1 LSISLLTWTNWWNWS
16 KKRLVNHKLLLKE
29 ACMSANVRVALD
41 AMGGDHAPG
50 EIVLG
55 AVEAA
60 REYGIGV
67 YLVGKED
74 LIKAELARYDTQG
87 LDLPVLHTDEVI
99 PMDEHDPA
107 KAARNS
113 NTSMVRAVQLVKSGE
128 AVGAV
133 SAGNSGAMM
142 AASLFTLK
150 RLPGVERPAL
160 AGAFPTKT
168 GVCLVID
175 MGANTDCKPE
185 YLQQFA
191 VMGSIYMERIFHVNA
206 PRVGLLAN
214 GEEEGKGNEQVQIA
228 HQLLKQSASTPG
240 LNFIGNV
247 EGRDIPAGTA
257 DVVVCDG
264 FVGNV
269 VLKLS
274 EGLAETLIDLI
285 KEQIAS
291 DLPGKLAGAVIR
303 PRLRRLVKRLDYAEY
318 GGVPLL
324 GVNGSAIISH
334 GRSKAR
340 AIKNALR
347 VAYQTS
353 ETNVTQAIAEG
364 LARIGK
370 NGTMASMASPSQ
382 GAVASIAPEKSGTM
396 ASIAPTLQGD
406 SKLTFESPTNP

>member
-1 LSISLLTWTNWWNWS
+1 
-16 KKRLVNHKLLLKE
+16 
-29 ACMSANVRVALD
+29 MSANVRVALD

-67 YLVGKED
+67 YLVGKEQ
-74 LIKAELARYDTQG
+74 LIKAELARHDIQG
-87 LDLPVLHTDEVI
+87 LDLPVIHTDEVI

-107 KAARNS
+107 RAARNK
-113 NTSMVRAVQLVKSGE
+113 NTSMVRALQLVKDGE
-128 AVGAV
+128 ALGAV

-160 AGAFPTKT
+160 GGVFPTKDA
-168 GVCLVID
+168 VCLVID

-191 VMGSIYMERIFHVNA
+191 IMGSIYMERLFHVNY

-214 GEEEGKGNEQVQIA
+214 GEEEGKGNEQVQLA
-228 HQLLKQSASTPG
+228 HQLLKQSASTLG

-247 EGRDIPAGTA
+247 EGRDIPAGGA

-274 EGLAETLIDLI
+274 EGLSETLLDLI
-285 KEQIAS
+285 KAQITS
-291 DLPGKLAGAVIR
+291 DLPGKLAGAVVR
-303 PRLRRLVKRLDYAEY
+303 PRLRKLVKRLDYAEY

-334 GRSKAR
+334 GRSKAK

-347 VAYQTS
+347 VARQTA
-353 ETNVTQAIAEG
+353 ETNVAGAIIDGLIKLEKEG
-364 LARIGK
+364 SEPVQSEIQQ
-370 NGTMASMASPSQ
+370 S
-382 GAVASIAPEKSGTM
+382 
-396 ASIAPTLQGD
+396 
-406 SKLTFESPTNP
+406 

>member
-1 LSISLLTWTNWWNWS
+1 
-16 KKRLVNHKLLLKE
+16 
-29 ACMSANVRVALD
+29 MSAKVRVALD
-41 AMGGDHAPG
+41 AMGGDYAPG

-55 AVEAA
+55 AIEAA
-60 REYGIGV
+60 REYGMGI
-67 YLVGKED
+67 YLVGQED
-74 LIKAELARYDTQG
+74 LIKIELAKHETDG
-87 LDLPVLHTDEVI
+87 LDLPILHVPDVI

-107 KAARNS
+107 RAARNKD
-113 NTSMVRAVQLVKSGE
+113 TSMVRALQLVKDGE
-128 AVGAV
+128 ALGAV

-160 AGAFPTKT
+160 GGVFPTRD
-168 GVCLVID
+168 GICLVID

-191 VMGSIYMERIFHVNA
+191 IMGSIYMERLFGVPS
-206 PRVGLLAN
+206 PRIGLLAN
-214 GEEEGKGNEQVQIA
+214 GEEEGKGNEQVQLA
-228 HQLLKQSASTPG
+228 YQLLKSSASTLG

-247 EGRDIPAGTA
+247 EGRDIPAGGA
-257 DVVVCDG
+257 DVIVCDG

-274 EGLAETLIDLI
+274 EGLSETLIDLI
-285 KEQIAS
+285 KNQIAS

-303 PRLRRLVKRLDYAEY
+303 PRLRKLMKRLDYAEY

-324 GVNGSAIISH
+324 GVGGAAIISH

-347 VAYQTS
+347 VARQTA
-353 ETNVTQAIAEG
+353 ETNVVGAISEG
-364 LARIGK
+364 LARL
-370 NGTMASMASPSQ
+370 NST
-382 GAVASIAPEKSGTM
+382 
-396 ASIAPTLQGD
+396 TL
-406 SKLTFESPTNP
+406 S

>member
-1 LSISLLTWTNWWNWS
+1 
-16 KKRLVNHKLLLKE
+16 
-29 ACMSANVRVALD
+29 MSANVRVALD

-50 EIVLG
+50 EVVLG

-60 REYGIGV
+60 REYGLGV

-74 LIKAELARYDTQG
+74 CIKAELARYDTTG
-87 LDLPVLHTDEVI
+87 LDLPIVHADEVI

-107 KAARNS
+107 RAARNKQ
-113 NTSMVRAVQLVKSGE
+113 TSMVRTLQLVKDGE
-128 AVGAV
+128 ALGAV

-160 AGAFPTKT
+160 GGVFPTRT
-168 GVCLVID
+168 GICLVID

-191 VMGSIYMERIFHVNA
+191 VMGSIYMERIFQIKE

-214 GEEEGKGNEQVQIA
+214 GEEEGKGNELVQLT
-228 HQLLKQSASTPG
+228 HQLLKQNAARLN
-240 LNFIGNV
+240 LNFVGNV
-247 EGRDIPAGTA
+247 EGRDIPGGGAE
-257 DVVVCDG
+257 VVVCDG

-269 VLKLS
+269 VLKLA
-274 EGLAETLIDLI
+274 EGLSETLIDLI
-285 KEQIAS
+285 KDQIAS
-291 DLPGKLAGAVIR
+291 DLPGKLAGAVVR
-303 PRLRRLVKRLDYAEY
+303 PRLRKLIKRLDYAEY

-334 GRSKAR
+334 GRSRAK

-347 VAYQTS
+347 VARQTA
-353 ETNVTQAIAEG
+353 ETDVSGAIIEG
-364 LARIGK
+364 LNRLH
-370 NGTMASMASPSQ
+370 TD
-382 GAVASIAPEKSGTM
+382 GAKPVDAFPNA
-396 ASIAPTLQGD
+396 
-406 SKLTFESPTNP
+406 

>member
-1 LSISLLTWTNWWNWS
+1 
-16 KKRLVNHKLLLKE
+16 
-29 ACMSANVRVALD
+29 MSANVRVALD

-50 EIVLG
+50 EVVLG

-74 LIKAELARYDTQG
+74 LIKAELARYETQG
-87 LDLPVLHTDEVI
+87 LDLPILHTDEII
-99 PMDEHDPA
+99 PMDEPDPA
-107 KAARNS
+107 RAARNK
-113 NTSMVRAVQLVKSGE
+113 NTSMVRALQLVKDGE
-128 AVGAV
+128 AIAAV

-150 RLPGVERPAL
+150 RLQGVERPAL
-160 AGAFPTKT
+160 GGVMPTKD

-175 MGANTDCKPE
+175 MGANTDCRPE

-191 VMGSIYMERIFHVNA
+191 VMGSIYMERIFHIQT

-214 GEEEGKGNEQVQIA
+214 GEEEGKGNEQVQVA
-228 HQLLKQSASTPG
+228 HQLLKNSAGALS

-247 EGRDIPAGTA
+247 EGRDIHAGTV

-269 VLKLS
+269 VLKVS
-274 EGLAETLIDLI
+274 EGLSETLMDLI
-285 KEQIAS
+285 KTQIAS
-291 DLPGKLAGAVIR
+291 DLSGKLAGAVIR
-303 PRLRRLVKRLDYAEY
+303 PRLRKLVKRLDYAEY

-347 VAYQTS
+347 VARQTA
-353 ETNVTQAIAEG
+353 ETDVAGAIAEG
-364 LARIGK
+364 LAKLQSG
-370 NGTMASMASPSQ
+370 SPS
-382 GAVASIAPEKSGTM
+382 
-396 ASIAPTLQGD
+396 
-406 SKLTFESPTNP
+406 

>member
-1 LSISLLTWTNWWNWS
+1 
-16 KKRLVNHKLLLKE
+16 
-29 ACMSANVRVALD
+29 MSANVRVALD

-67 YLVGKED
+67 YLVGQED
-74 LIKAELARYDTQG
+74 LIQVELAKHDIQG
-87 LDLPVLHTDEVI
+87 LDLPIVHADEVI
-99 PMDEHDPA
+99 PMNEHDPA
-107 KAARNS
+107 RAARNKQ
-113 NTSMVRAVQLVKSGE
+113 TSMVRALQLVKDG
-128 AVGAV
+128 AALGAV

-150 RLPGVERPAL
+150 RLEGVERPAL
-160 AGAFPTKT
+160 GGAFPTKD
-168 GVCLVID
+168 GICLVID
-175 MGANTDCKPE
+175 IGANTDCKPE

-191 VMGSIYMERIFHVNA
+191 MMGSIYMQRIFHVSA
-206 PRVGLLAN
+206 PRVALLAN
-214 GEEEGKGNEQVQIA
+214 GEEEGKGNEQVQLA
-228 HQLLKQSASTPG
+228 HQLLKQNASTLG

-247 EGRDIPAGTA
+247 EGRDIPVGNA

-269 VLKLS
+269 VLKAS

-285 KEQIAS
+285 KTQLTS

-303 PRLRRLVKRLDYAEY
+303 PRLRKVMKRLDYAEH

-324 GVNGSAIISH
+324 GVNGSAIIAH
-334 GRSKAR
+334 GRSKAK

-347 VAYQTS
+347 VARSTA
-353 ETNVTQAIAEG
+353 ETDVAGAITEG
-364 LARIGK
+364 LAK
-370 NGTMASMASPSQ
+370 LHS
-382 GAVASIAPEKSGTM
+382 APHS
-396 ASIAPTLQGD
+396 
-406 SKLTFESPTNP
+406 